1 MRESE
6 GGRQLASSV
15 CCGKK
20 ALRERQIER
29 GTEGWR
35 GEDSAAAET
44 KHHGEEGGGGAY
56 AQNQFKEAQIW
67 PQINEKTDLNP

>member
-1 MRESE
+1 MRER
-6 GGRQLASSV
+6 GREAASKQCV
-15 CCGKK
+15 
-20 ALRERQIER
+20 LRQIER

-44 KHHGEEGGGGAY
+44 NRHGEEGGGGAY

>member
-1 MRESE
+1 MSEREKE
-6 GGRQLASSV
+6 GGREAASKQCV
-15 CCGKK
+15 MRQK

-56 AQNQFKEAQIW
+56 AQNQFKEA
-67 PQINEKTDLNP
+67 